1 MLISNSIYSS
11 QTISNSNRH
20 EISEDYRNNDNEINQ
35 LLESPPSLTNNVKL
49 RNAVAETATS
59 NKEQEIA
66 DSLLGAIDD
75 HTIQLEAISNWTE
88 GGLSAFKGALE
99 MIAQN
104 MLNNPPKNGEYGS
117 YYEDLFQLVLM
128 DVLANA
134 EDYGFS
140 QDQKF
145 MQFLSWGL
153 EYIGTGQHSSWVENL
168 PDPSTI
174 PDGERPTSK
183 DYDGNKNNN
192 LSKIADY
199 LWKNI
204 ATK

>member
-20 EISEDYRNNDNEINQ
+20 EVSEDYRNNDDQINQ
-35 LLESPPSLTNNVKL
+35 LLENPPSLKNNVKL
-49 RNAVAETATS
+49 REAVAETATS

-145 MQFLSWGL
+145 MQFLAWGL
-153 EYIGTGQHSSWVENL
+153 NILELDSIAHGWKIYLILILLAMEQNQEAMIMMVIRKTIL
-168 PDPSTI
+168 P
-174 PDGERPTSK
+174 K
-183 DYDGNKNNN
+183 
-192 LSKIADY
+192 
-199 LWKNI
+199 
-204 ATK
+204 